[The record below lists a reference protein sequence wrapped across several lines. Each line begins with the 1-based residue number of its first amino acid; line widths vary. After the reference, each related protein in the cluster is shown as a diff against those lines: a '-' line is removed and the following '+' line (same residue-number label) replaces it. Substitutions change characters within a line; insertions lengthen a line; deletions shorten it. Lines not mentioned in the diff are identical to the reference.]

1 MNQLKSMEEH
11 LQSIEDMARFA
22 FFYAAEYLKPRL
34 PEKSLFEAIGD
45 HTILLFHGLEFREK
59 DKFDEIGL
67 CRLLK
72 EAADRFSEYPAA
84 DFEEAMWEH
93 CKNALR
99 ERAAELYGKS
109 RGIGTPAS
117 WNCGSLKYDLPAPEE
132 PSLCRFHIYNTVAPN
147 SLFADPEYLK
157 FLNHPRIPA
166 EEKVKTTED
175 IFTDRIDKQ
184 LIGFLKIIIIKGRC
198 ESLMEILDYFLDRV
212 KAFKGIGVAYVTT
225 PFELKEEKK
234 EAICKKLLAT
244 TSYKEME
251 MHYAVDAKLLGG
263 MQIRIGDRVV
273 DSSIQT
279 KLNQL
284 QRNLLK
290 LQV

>member
-72 EAADRFSEYPAA
+72 EAADRFLEYSAA

-99 ERAAELYGKS
+99 ERAVELYGKS

-117 WNCGSLKYDLPAPEE
+117 WNCGSLKYDLPAPDA
-132 PSLCRFHIYNTVAPN
+132 PKLCRFHIYNTVAPN

-157 FLNHPRIPA
+157 LCFLLLMKECELRFNADTLITSTWLNEEPRWLKFFPEEFISSLTPAHPERLPGMT
-166 EEKVKTTED
+166 VGSW
-175 IFTDRIDKQ
+175 
-184 LIGFLKIIIIKGRC
+184 GFLYNARGCMNMKYIR
-198 ESLMEILDYFLDRV
+198 
-212 KAFKGIGVAYVTT
+212 
-225 PFELKEEKK
+225 
-234 EAICKKLLAT
+234 
-244 TSYKEME
+244 
-251 MHYAVDAKLLGG
+251 
-263 MQIRIGDRVV
+263 QIRATGILPFRSRTGSCSFAAMRRHLAGLDFT
-273 DSSIQT
+273 Q
-279 KLNQL
+279 
-284 QRNLLK
+284 NL
-290 LQV
+290 